1 VAQDGKTDMIK
12 RLKRIEGQARG
23 VQKMVE
29 EDRNCEE
36 ILHQLMAIN
45 EAVRSVSLML
55 VQDYAAECL
64 QSTGKGAKSR
74 ETIATMLDVIARVPR

>member
-1 VAQDGKTDMIK
+1 MAENCKADMIR

-29 EDRNCEE
+29 EDRACAD
-36 ILHQLMAIN
+36 ILHQLTAIN

-55 VQDYAAECL
+55 AEEYAAECL
-64 QSTGKGAKSR
+64 HVKSKKGKSR
-74 ETIATMLDVIARVPR
+74 RAIASMLDVIARVPR